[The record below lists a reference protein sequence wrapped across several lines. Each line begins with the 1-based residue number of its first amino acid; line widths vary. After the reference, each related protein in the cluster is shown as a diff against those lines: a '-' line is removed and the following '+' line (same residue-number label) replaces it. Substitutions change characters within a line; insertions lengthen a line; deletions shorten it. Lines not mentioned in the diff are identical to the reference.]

1 MISTQ
6 DQETNKRWHKSK
18 IKTTKII
25 KIQNVKITK
34 EKRREEERNTQP
46 ILRLNRHANPG
57 WNACKY
63 LLQLSTLSNL
73 IYTNLYPN

>member
-34 EKRREEERNTQP
+34 EKRREEERNT
-46 ILRLNRHANPG
+46 
-57 WNACKY
+57 
-63 LLQLSTLSNL
+63 
-73 IYTNLYPN
+73 